1 MLLHVCI
8 SVPTTGRKVC
18 PLSEIAVDKERIHQ
32 LISSL
37 KYYKIREH
45 SKQRSSLTVQRSSLT
60 VQNRRNFG
68 KSAGTGSPTQTSL
81 IARHRKRT
89 FVREEI

>member
-18 PLSEIAVDKERIHQ
+18 SLSEIAVDKERIHQ

-45 SKQRSSLTVQRSSLT
+45 SKQRSSLTLLCKTGETLERVLVQEVQR
-60 VQNRRNFG
+60 
-68 KSAGTGSPTQTSL
+68 KHP
-81 IARHRKRT
+81 
-89 FVREEI
+89 